1 MKEQQTEN
9 KQTTDVPVIKATNED
24 MRQATFVV
32 LVPDEVDLH
41 GDVYSESE
49 VAKAAHSYNLTS
61 MRTNLFHKSMTESW
75 TVIES
80 YILPTDIMLE
90 DRFIK
95 KGTWMIV
102 AQINDAENLWPLI
115 KSGKIKSVSIGAM
128 AKTQKLE

>member
-1 MKEQQTEN
+1 MKEQQIEN
-9 KQTTDVPVIKATNED
+9 KQTTVIPVIKATNED

-41 GDVYSESE
+41 GDIYSELE
-49 VAKAAHSYNLTS
+49 VAKAAHSYNLSS
-61 MRTNLFHKSMTESW
+61 MRANLFHKAMTDSW
-75 TVIES
+75 TVLES

-128 AKTQKLE
+128 AKVQKLE